1 MKQIKLF
8 VLASLVVLEVAE
20 AVPID
25 NCARPPKFA
34 VARGITTPILSTS
47 DRIRSGIS
55 LYNSKPDGSVGE
67 PFQFPSWTSAGR
79 LGAFVVNELGDV
91 FVIPVPNVNT
101 LENPAEHQNWLYKID
116 SNSAELKVFAKLPVK
131 KQPNQQNP
139 YGLLGLAYDC
149 ERKLLYISSVSGSGP
164 NEELGQVFVVSA
176 ANGTL
181 LDTLPDIDV
190 IGLGIA
196 SEGSKR
202 WLYLGKARS
211 SEIVRTALT
220 ASGAFENKS
229 VEQVVRIDLFDKLR
243 ARKIRA
249 AEQGLTISTTE
260 FYFNLIAQTEFEQP
274 TLHYNTA
281 TGKLKRVQG

>member
-1 MKQIKLF
+1 VKHIKLF
-8 VLASLVVLEVAE
+8 VLASLVGFR
-20 AVPID
+20 AVHAIPID

-34 VARGITTPILSTS
+34 IARGISAPILSTS

-55 LYNSKPDGSVGE
+55 LYNAKPDGSLGE

-79 LGAFVVNELGDV
+79 LGAFVVNEIGDV

-101 LENPAEHQNWLYKID
+101 LENPAEQQNWLYRID
-116 SNSAELKVFAKLPVK
+116 SNSAELKVFAKLPVV

-149 ERKLLYISSVSGSGP
+149 ERKLLYVSSISGSGP
-164 NEELGQVFVVSA
+164 SEELGQIFVVRA
-176 ANGTL
+176 TDGNIV
-181 LDTLPDIDV
+181 DTLSGIDV

-211 SEIVRTALT
+211 SEIVRTALSP
-220 ASGAFENKS
+220 AGAFENKS

-274 TLHYNTA
+274 TLHYNIT
-281 TGKLKRVQG
+281 TGKLKRVQ